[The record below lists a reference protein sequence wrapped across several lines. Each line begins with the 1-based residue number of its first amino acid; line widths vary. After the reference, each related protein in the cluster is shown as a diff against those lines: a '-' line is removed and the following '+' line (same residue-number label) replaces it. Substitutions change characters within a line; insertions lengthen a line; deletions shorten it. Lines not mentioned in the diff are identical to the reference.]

1 MVYIDIPYVPENNR
15 IDKDLVKKELQ
26 LLNISDETKSNVYDA
41 IYNLKP
47 RGVSFGDNLKEAA
60 TLQNILSRLAIP
72 YRQTEDSE
80 FNV

>member
-15 IDKDLVKKELQ
+15 IDKDLLKKELH
-26 LLNISDETKSNVYDA
+26 LLNISDEAKLKIYNA

-47 RGVSFGDNLKEAA
+47 RGVSFGDNIKEAN
-60 TLQNILSRLAIP
+60 TLQSILSRLSIP
-72 YRQTEDSE
+72 YRQTEDTE

>member
-26 LLNISDETKSNVYDA
+26 LLNISDEAKSNVYDA

-47 RGVSFGDNLKEAA
+47 RGVSFGDNLKEAS
-60 TLQNILSRLAIP
+60 TLQNILSRLSIP
-72 YRQTEDSE
+72 YRQTEDTE
-80 FNV
+80 FNA

>member
-15 IDKDLVKKELQ
+15 IDRELVKKELQ
-26 LLNISDETKSNVYDA
+26 MLNISDEAKSKIFEA
-41 IYNLKP
+41 IYNLKA

-60 TLQNILSRLAIP
+60 ALQIILSRLSIP

-80 FNV
+80 FNA